1 MTLLSTLDTYWNKYG
16 RLKEV
21 LWLFNICHCASG
33 HPWLYLMLYLS
44 TDISKPNEQI
54 IKEVIQA
61 VRDSVGPVAA
71 FKRAIIVTKLPK
83 TRSGKISRQTVAAM
97 ANKEPFKVRIK
108 WFFKKTSW
116 ETCCFH
122 GSVSLWH
129 LYRVACTSHTVHLL
143 CQSSFIFMRLFHRQL

>member
-1 MTLLSTLDTYWNKYG
+1 
-16 RLKEV
+16 
-21 LWLFNICHCASG
+21 
-33 HPWLYLMLYLS
+33 MLYLP

-97 ANKEPFKVRIK
+97 ANKEPFKVRTRLIL
-108 WFFKKTSW
+108 KKK
-116 ETCCFH
+116 
-122 GSVSLWH
+122 GVG
-129 LYRVACTSHTVHLL
+129 
-143 CQSSFIFMRLFHRQL
+143 RLFFA